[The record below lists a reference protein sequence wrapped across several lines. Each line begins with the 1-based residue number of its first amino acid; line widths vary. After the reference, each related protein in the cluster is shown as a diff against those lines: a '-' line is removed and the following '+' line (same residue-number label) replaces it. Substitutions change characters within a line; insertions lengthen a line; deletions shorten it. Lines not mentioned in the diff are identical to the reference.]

1 MGERQCTDLPCVI
14 VPGGRQ
20 TGVQTHETV
29 IVSF

>member
-1 MGERQCTDLPCVI
+1 MGERQCADLPCVI

-29 IVSF
+29 IVSS